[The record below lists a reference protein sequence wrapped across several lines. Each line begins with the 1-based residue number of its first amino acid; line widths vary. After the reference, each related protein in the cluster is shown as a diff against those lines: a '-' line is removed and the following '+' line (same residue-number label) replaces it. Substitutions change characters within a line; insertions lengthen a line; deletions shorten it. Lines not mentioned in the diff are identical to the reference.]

1 MAHTVK
7 STNPGELNGIS
18 AITNDIHFGK
28 LYTGYVN
35 KRNEV
40 EEKLSKIESADF
52 DSANQVYSLYR
63 GLKDGETFAAN
74 GMILH
79 EIFFDILGGDGN
91 PTGKLYDDIL
101 DRYGSWEK
109 FEAIFTASGMA
120 ARGWAI
126 LAYDPSDEKLH
137 IYQADAQNQGGVW
150 GATPLI
156 TLDVY
161 EHAYMID
168 FGADRKAYIAAFMQ
182 NLDWD
187 KINIRYSRVKTP

>member
-1 MAHTVK
+1 MAHQVT

-18 AITNDIHFGK
+18 AKTNDIHFSK

-40 EEKLSKIESADF
+40 EQKLGELESTDL
-52 DSANQVYSLYR
+52 DSANQVYSAYR
-63 GLKDGETFAAN
+63 GLKEGETFAAN

-79 EIFFDILGGDGN
+79 EVFFDILGGDGK
-91 PTGKLYDDIL
+91 PSGKLYDDIVAQW
-101 DRYGSWEK
+101 GSWEK
-109 FEAIFTASGMA
+109 FESIFTASGMA

-126 LAYDPSDEKLH
+126 LAYDPSDALLH

-182 NLDWD
+182 NLNWD
-187 KINIRYSRVKTP
+187 KINTRYTQILK